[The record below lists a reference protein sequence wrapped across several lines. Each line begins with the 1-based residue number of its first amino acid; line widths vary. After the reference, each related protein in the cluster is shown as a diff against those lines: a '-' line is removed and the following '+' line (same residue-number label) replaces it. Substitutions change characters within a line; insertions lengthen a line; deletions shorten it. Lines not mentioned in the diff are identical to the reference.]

1 MILPRSHVRIMLQ
14 GILLHCYSIADV
26 LYVPAWPLPILHML
40 EKQSCQLY
48 CPTTSDWYCH
58 QPSTHSKNPILWSIF
73 LLFYSNIRAKCCIV
87 CLYECMFFFFWL
99 GFMLWQM
106 YFKAMTVSMIKLTAP
121 LKAFIIWSSTTALV
135 WTGLIGV
142 LKEVRNC
149 YLQTI
154 NFTHH

>member
-1 MILPRSHVRIMLQ
+1 MRHRDDSTQVPRQNCVTGHSVTIS
-14 GILLHCYSIADV
+14 SIAIANFLHFLV
-26 LYVPAWPLPILHML
+26 WPLPILHML

-58 QPSTHSKNPILWSIF
+58 QPSTHSKNPIHWSI
-73 LLFYSNIRAKCCIV
+73 LLLHSKINRKYFNFYGLTSFFSKCI
-87 CLYECMFFFFWL
+87 LK
-99 GFMLWQM
+99 QM
-106 YFKAMTVSMIKLTAP
+106 IVSMIKLTAP

-142 LKEVRNC
+142 LKEVWNC